1 MSEEGWYT
9 DPYQVHEH
17 RWFSDGSPTSLVRDK
32 GKTSKDVPPDTPY
45 IEEPVMVQAPRSMA
59 ADDLRR
65 AGKSGDNTVDAV
77 DAIWTYVSSLPT

>member
-32 GKTSKDVPPDTPY
+32 GKTSKDVPPDAAY
-45 IEEPVMVQAPRSMA
+45 IEEPVMVQAPRSIA

-65 AGKSGDNTVDAV
+65 AGEPGGNTVDPV
-77 DAIWTYVSSLPT
+77 DDIWTYV